1 MNEKDKKEYLEEYE
15 QEKKNGVGFYPN
27 VIFKDVFV
35 SFIIFIILIGL
46 AYFIGAPLEER
57 ANPADSNYTPKP
69 EWYFLFLFQL
79 LKYFP
84 GSIEFVG
91 VVIIPTLAIILLFLL
106 PFMDRSKKR
115 HFLDR
120 PIIMAAVGL
129 SVIGILFLS
138 FQSVLEA
145 PPPSELG
152 SGDET
157 AVLYLE
163 NCAGCHGSSISVA
176 VGTNLH
182 DIISQ
187 GKHEGMP
194 SWSADL
200 STDQIDALAG
210 FILSPGGS
218 RLFTDNCGDCHDVN
232 EMIAGDP
239 IELRNAID
247 DGIDY
252 PPHSDLEIIP
262 WSETLIAE
270 NRTDLLNFLVAPDGQ
285 RLYTVNCA
293 SCHGQAIV
301 FAGDETEL
309 IEIISQGGL
318 HLEMPPWQEDLNPSD
333 IDILTRFVLDPVSN
347 AEGQQLFD
355 SYCSA
360 CHGEQIP
367 MGEEFNQTRDLIRYG
382 GAHQTMPVWGESLT
396 EDQLEA
402 LVSYTLN
409 LSSGTLLEGGQ
420 NLYVSNCATCHG
432 DFGEGGPNPSRS
444 DDIIAPISTAEY
456 LATRDDFS
464 LRAIIS
470 QGQPNFGMSPFG
482 SSFGGPLDDDQ
493 IDAIVAY
500 IRSWQAKPP
509 VELPPEVS
517 VPPSESLIRSED
529 LFASLCAQ
537 CHGAMGEGGFGPS
550 LIDPEFT
557 ATNSDQEIF
566 DHIDL
571 GHEATAM
578 IAWGEILSSEQI
590 TQLVEFIRG
599 LEQDAENTTDEHT
612 TDVPSFT
619 ADVLPIFEQ
628 KCNMCHGTLG
638 GWDGTTY
645 MKAITTGNHAPVIIP
660 GDIENSIL
668 AQKILGTQTIGTIM
682 PPRGLLPENEI
693 QIILN
698 WIEAGAPE

>member
-27 VIFKDVFV
+27 VIFKDVLV

-145 PPPSELG
+145 PPPSVRG

-218 RLFTDNCGDCHDVN
+218 RLFTDNCSDCHDVN

-318 HLEMPPWQEDLNPSD
+318 HLEMPPWQEDLNPGD
-333 IDILTRFVLDPVSN
+333 IDILTRFVLDPVST

-550 LIDPEFT
+550 LMDPEFT
-557 ATNSDQEIF
+557 AANSDQEIF

-590 TQLVEFIRG
+590 TQLVEFIRD
-599 LEQDAENTTDEHT
+599 LEQDAENTTD
-612 TDVPSFT
+612 VLSFT

-660 GDIENSIL
+660 GDIENSLL

-698 WIEAGAPE
+698 WIEAGALD

>member
-27 VIFKDVFV
+27 VIFKDVLV

-145 PPPSELG
+145 PPPSVRG

-218 RLFTDNCGDCHDVN
+218 RLFTDNCSDCHDVN

-333 IDILTRFVLDPVSN
+333 IDTLTRFVLDPVSN

-367 MGEEFNQTRDLIRYG
+367 LGEEFNQTRDLIRYG

-409 LSSGTLLEGGQ
+409 LSSGTSLEDGQ

-500 IRSWQAKPP
+500 IRSWQANPP

-517 VPPSESLIRSED
+517 VLPSESLIRSED

-590 TQLVEFIRG
+590 IQLVEFIRD
-599 LEQDAENTTDEHT
+599 LEQDEENTTD
-612 TDVPSFT
+612 VLSFT

-660 GDIENSIL
+660 GDIENSLL

-698 WIEAGAPE
+698 WIEAGALD